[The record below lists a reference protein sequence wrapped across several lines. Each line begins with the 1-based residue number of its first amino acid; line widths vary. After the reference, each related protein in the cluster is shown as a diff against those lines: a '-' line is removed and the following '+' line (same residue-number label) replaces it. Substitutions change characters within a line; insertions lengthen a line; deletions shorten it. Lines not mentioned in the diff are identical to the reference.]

1 MSVCELALKYYP
13 RLWDRSR
20 LEALAEAGRLT
31 AEELEEIMNIKSLSV
46 NS

>member
-1 MSVCELALKYYP
+1 MSAYELALRYYP

-31 AEELEEIMNIKSLSV
+31 TEELEEIVNIKE
-46 NS
+46 

>member
-13 RLWDRSR
+13 RLCDRSR

-31 AEELEEIMNIKSLSV
+31 AEELEEIMNIKE
-46 NS
+46 